1 VAEEAAG
8 ITEGKELAMKRVLAI
23 AAGMTALASATSAHA
38 LELGTPAT
46 EHPYKSAQ
54 NFALELRFSPYKPQ
68 IDDEPGLSSRP
79 YADTFGGRRL
89 MIGLEFDW
97 QTLRIPNLGTIGPGV
112 GIGYTSMSADA
123 VTTSGRPSGD
133 ETSLSI
139 TPFWGVAVLRADV
152 FWRNLGFPL
161 VPYGKFGLGYA
172 LWSASNTGGTSEAK
186 DKSGALVT
194 GKGGSWGTQL
204 ALGVAFA
211 LDAIDKGASRNMDNS
226 TGINNTYV
234 FFEAYWLTLNGL
246 GQSKALHVG
255 SNTWAM
261 GLAFEF

>member
-1 VAEEAAG
+1 MTRFVIPDG
-8 ITEGKELAMKRVLAI
+8 VKRALAI
-23 AAGMTALASATSAHA
+23 AAGLTAISVFGTTRSAHA

-46 EHPYKSAQ
+46 EHPYKSSQ

-68 IDDEPGLSSRP
+68 IDEEPGLNSKP
-79 YADTFGGRRL
+79 YADTFGGSRL
-89 MIGLEFDW
+89 MIALEVDW
-97 QTLRIPNLGTIGPGV
+97 QTLRIPNLGTIGPGI
-112 GIGYTSMSADA
+112 GIGYTSMSANA

-139 TPFWGVAVLRADV
+139 YPFWGVAVLRVDT

-172 LWSASNTGGTSEAK
+172 LWTASNTGGTSEAK
-186 DKSGALVT
+186 DRAGALVS
-194 GKGGSWGTQL
+194 GKGSSWGTNF
-204 ALGVAFA
+204 ALGVMFA
-211 LDAIDKGASRNMDNS
+211 LDAIDKGASRNMDNA
-226 TGINNTYV
+226 TGINGTYL
-234 FFEAYWLTLNGL
+234 FFEAYWLSLNGL
-246 GQSKALHVG
+246 GSANSLRVG